1 MSRILLLLL
10 TALLLGACQEEP
22 KAEPRRKA
30 PLEVGKEVLATAE
43 KTTVEAGPELSG
55 SLEPRE
61 RAELRSELSGSVRD
75 VRVDVGEQV
84 KKHQLLVR
92 IETSDLGEA
101 YASAKAAVTAAE
113 RNRRL
118 AQRDLERTRR
128 LLTAGAVPSRDLD
141 AAENALKSAESQVE
155 SARSR
160 RATAAKQLDRTT
172 VRSPID
178 GTVSARPAH
187 EGDVV
192 SPGSPLVTV
201 IDPSS
206 LRLRAS
212 VPSDALPD
220 IDVGTPV
227 RFRVRGH
234 PHETYDG
241 KIQRI
246 APTVNPVTR
255 LERRDFRAER
265 LDILATLPN
274 PNGKLLSGLY
284 AEGRVASK
292 ERQAVVVPASAVI
305 REGAG
310 ESALRVVEGKVERVQ
325 IETGVRD
332 GQRVEVD
339 TGLEP
344 GDRVLIGPARDIAP
358 GRRIRVT
365 DR

>member
-155 SARSR
+155 FARSR

-255 LERRDFRAER
+255 Q